1 MQWESLPP
9 LCADSPSQTLL
20 FLHSTQPCTDLARP
34 VTAAPCVWP
43 LLSHCVCLCVC
54 LDVHACGGT
63 SLDIA
68 PGETVAFVGDSGSGK
83 STLLQLL
90 QRMYDPL
97 EGSVTLDGAP
107 LPSLNVQ
114 SLRGVLGVVA
124 QEPKLFN
131 VSLRDSIAM
140 GAAGPV
146 TEEEVVSAA
155 QTVIGD
161 QGSTL
166 SGGQKQRVAIA
177 RAIIR
182 KPRLLLLDEATSAL
196 DSESEREVSV
206 ADSVCAFVTMYD
218 RACVDVSGAGV
229 ALRRSSLLLPMVVCR
244 DLAVQV
250 QAALDRVVAE
260 NSESGT
266 TAVVVAHR
274 LSTIMRM
281 DRVVVMRQGAIV
293 ESGSPAQLLQA
304 DGVFARWV
312 LSVVAP
318 LPPPPPS
325 FPPPSL
331 FPSPLPPPVPRGRC
345 VCRVLLRWER
355 FARYAWWC
363 SVVGVVWPGECVG
376 RWRGVD
382 VCLTAHSSLLST
394 CLSLP

>member
-1 MQWESLPP
+1 MEFVT
-9 LCADSPSQTLL
+9 TLEAGL
-20 FLHSTQPCTDLARP
+20 GTVVGER
-34 VTAAPCVWP
+34 
-43 LLSHCVCLCVC
+43 
-54 LDVHACGGT
+54 GG
-63 SLDIA
+63 
-68 PGETVAFVGDSGSGK
+68 
-83 STLLQLL
+83 Q
-90 QRMYDPL
+90 
-97 EGSVTLDGAP
+97 
-107 LPSLNVQ
+107 
-114 SLRGVLGVVA
+114 
-124 QEPKLFN
+124 
-131 VSLRDSIAM
+131 
-140 GAAGPV
+140 
-146 TEEEVVSAA
+146 
-155 QTVIGD
+155 
-161 QGSTL
+161 L

-196 DSESEREVSV
+196 DSESEREVCV

-229 ALRRSSLLLPMVVCR
+229 ALRRSSVLLPMVVCR

-266 TAVVVAHR
+266 TALVVAHR

-318 LPPPPPS
+318 LPPPPS
-325 FPPPSL
+325 F
-331 FPSPLPPPVPRGRC
+331 PPVPRGRC

-355 FARYAWWC
+355 FARCAWWC

-376 RWRGVD
+376 GWKGVD